1 MSRETLI
8 KAQIKKDD
16 EYYTRLE
23 DIQFHLDH
31 FNFSNL
37 VIGCPADSEQSQFV
51 NYFTNFN
58 KPKKLLYWQD
68 IFDEEKLN
76 QCDLVITNPPFSIKK
91 DFIRLLD
98 RLNKQYILV
107 LPLTIKFENLKK
119 VVENRNVTNFIRPD
133 GSIAKVGSA
142 FFTNSLYYILSSYI
156 PKLENTIFTKQ
167 TTGLNIVSSIKDL
180 GKDYNTI
187 PNLVIPLTAYFRLKE
202 YGLILDSNYYF
213 VGKDMQYYYQRN
225 HHKDFYIKFPELNT
239 SNFTKAILNF
249 NKDLLN
255 KDYYF
260 TSRQE
265 MVHF

>member
-8 KAQIKKDD
+8 KAQIRKDD
-16 EYYTRLE
+16 EYYTSLE
-23 DIQFHLDH
+23 NIQFHLDH
-31 FNFSNL
+31 FDFSNL

-76 QCDLVITNPPFSIKK
+76 QCDLVITNPPFSIKQ
-91 DFIRLLD
+91 DFVCLLD
-98 RLNKQYILV
+98 RLNKQYILI

-119 VVENRNVTNFIRPD
+119 VVENRNITEFIKPD
-133 GSIAKVGSA
+133 GSIAKVGTA
-142 FFTNSLYYILSSYI
+142 FFTNSLDYILSSYT
-156 PKLENTIFTKQ
+156 PKLENTIFVEQ
-167 TTGLNIVSSIKDL
+167 TNGLKIVSSIKDL
-180 GKDYNTI
+180 GKDYNTLQ
-187 PNLVIPLTAYFRLKE
+187 NLVIPLTAYYRLKE
-202 YGLILDSNYYF
+202 YGLMLNTAYYF
-213 VGKDMQYYYQRN
+213 VGKAKQNYYMRN

-239 SNFTKAILNF
+239 SSFSKAILNF

-265 MVHF
+265 MIHS